1 MTQPNKPNL
10 NALISAY
17 ETDVQ
22 YPDVSGME
30 HLDMLVTRSVLAEN
44 TQRLTPAQQARL
56 AMADQALLQQARLF
70 YAAIQRIADLVA
82 WRTQEQIPSA
92 HWWWY
97 LDVLAQ
103 LPEQPNGALS
113 RHERVAA

>member
-1 MTQPNKPNL
+1 MTQLNKLDL

-22 YPDVSGME
+22 YPNVSGME
-30 HLDMLVTRSVLAEN
+30 HLDMLLTRSVLAEN
-44 TQRLTPAQQARL
+44 AQQLTPTQQASL
-56 AMADQALLQQARLF
+56 TAADQTLLHYARQF
-70 YAAIQRIADLVA
+70 YAAIERMADLTA
-82 WRTQEQIPSA
+82 WREQEQAPST

-103 LPEQPNGALS
+103 LPEQTNSVPAHG
-113 RHERVAA
+113 ERVAV